1 MLNTRPKSIKQTIK
15 RILIVLL
22 SLYIMVGTLL
32 YFMQE
37 KLMFFPTVLSQDYK
51 YQFNHSFEE
60 LFLRTD
66 ETAVI
71 NALHFKV
78 ENPKG
83 VILYFHGNAG
93 DLSRWG
99 TITEYFVE
107 KNYDVLVMDY
117 RTYGKST
124 GVLSEKALYSD
135 AQYCYNYLKPFYK
148 ENEITVYGRSLGTG
162 IATFIASKN
171 NPKQLILETPFYSI
185 EDVAKSRF
193 LLFPVKKLIKYKLPT
208 FKYINNTNC
217 SILMIHGTEDKIVP
231 FNSATKLYSYSP
243 KSRTTF
249 IKIEGGSHN
258 NLIDFETFKNQIDRF
273 LP

>member
-1 MLNTRPKSIKQTIK
+1 MLNTRPKSIKQTI
-15 RILIVLL
+15 RRVLIVLL

-37 KLMFFPTVLSQDYK
+37 KLMFFPTVLSQNYK

-66 ETAVI
+66 ETTII
-71 NALHFKV
+71 NAIHFKV
-78 ENPKG
+78 EKPKG

-124 GVLSEKALYSD
+124 GVLSEKVLYSD
-135 AQYCYNYLKPFYK
+135 AQYCY
-148 ENEITVYGRSLGTG
+148 
-162 IATFIASKN
+162 
-171 NPKQLILETPFYSI
+171 
-185 EDVAKSRF
+185 
-193 LLFPVKKLIKYKLPT
+193 
-208 FKYINNTNC
+208 
-217 SILMIHGTEDKIVP
+217 
-231 FNSATKLYSYSP
+231 
-243 KSRTTF
+243 
-249 IKIEGGSHN
+249 
-258 NLIDFETFKNQIDRF
+258 
-273 LP
+273 